1 MKRAM
6 TLIFFFFLLISI
18 TLFLIDLMLKT
29 EDARSATETGGK
41 VYWRLDEIQYTF
53 NIILN
58 LLLALS
64 LLLVT
69 NRFFAAAKE
78 MYGTKLL
85 EQLSA

>member
-1 MKRAM
+1 M
-6 TLIFFFFLLISI
+6 
-18 TLFLIDLMLKT
+18 
-29 EDARSATETGGK
+29 
-41 VYWRLDEIQYTF
+41 YWRLDEIQYTF

-69 NRFFAAAKE
+69 TRFFAAAKE

>member
-6 TLIFFFFLLISI
+6 TLIFFFFLLISL
-18 TLFLIDLMLKT
+18 TLFLIDLILKT
-29 EDARSATETGGK
+29 EDATNATETGGEM
-41 VYWRLDEIQYTF
+41 YWRLDEIQYTF

-69 NRFFAAAKE
+69 TRFFTAAKE

>member
-1 MKRAM
+1 M
-6 TLIFFFFLLISI
+6 
-18 TLFLIDLMLKT
+18 
-29 EDARSATETGGK
+29 
-41 VYWRLDEIQYTF
+41 YWRLDEIQYTF

-69 NRFFAAAKE
+69 TRFFTAAKE

>member
-29 EDARSATETGGK
+29 KDAASGNGGEM
-41 VYWRLDEIQYTF
+41 YWRLDEIQYTF

-69 NRFFAAAKE
+69 VRFFAAAKE
-78 MYGTKLL
+78 MYGTKSLKK
-85 EQLSA
+85 LSP